1 MRAAACIIWPGWQ
14 YPHWGTSTAV
24 QAFDSGDAL
33 ACYRADGRLAGPH
46 GISVEMHGARTA
58 KGLAATELGSGFAQG
73 VTQNPEKRGVGCN
86 IDTFGFPVEVEGNQ
100 HF

>member
-1 MRAAACIIWPGWQ
+1 
-14 YPHWGTSTAV
+14 
-24 QAFDSGDAL
+24 
-33 ACYRADGRLAGPH
+33 
-46 GISVEMHGARTA
+46 MHGARTA